1 MPDLERELFE
11 SAMSGETPEQ
21 NITEQQPVETEQPV
35 ATEGERTRD
44 DKGRFA
50 PKQET
55 KPKEA
60 EPQPI
65 EQPEQVVEQPQAQQ
79 PAQKTVPSFRL
90 KEESDAKREAI
101 SRAELAEKRA
111 NELEQTVQNLQRQF
125 FAFQQQASQ
134 PQTEPQKV
142 DLFENPEHWAQHQ
155 QRGVQSLLQQQSL
168 QFSEQLAR
176 IKYGDELYDAADR
189 AAQAVMMSG
198 HVDPN
203 LAAVGR
209 SQNPGVSLVEW
220 FKRKQT
226 LDRLGG
232 MDVDKF
238 IEQEIEKRAADPQFQ
253 NSILERARAQAKPNT
268 GPANPINNP
277 PSLNRQTSAASN
289 NPADDDE
296 SDGALLKSA
305 LRR

>member
-35 ATEGERTRD
+35 ASEGERPRD

-50 PKQET
+50 PKQEA

-60 EPQPI
+60 EPQHI

-79 PAQKTVPSFRL
+79 PPKQEHRVPL
-90 KEESDAKREAI
+90 PEL
-101 SRAELAEKRA
+101 LAEREKRQA
-111 NELEQTVQNLQRQF
+111 AERQTSDLAKQIENLQRQM

-134 PQTEPQKV
+134 PQTEPQRV
-142 DLFENPEHWAQHQ
+142 NLFENPEQWEQHQ
-155 QRGVQSLLQQQSL
+155 QRGVQSLLQQQSIH
-168 QFSEQLAR
+168 FSEQLAR

-220 FKRKQT
+220 YKRKQT

-238 IEQEIEKRAADPQFQ
+238 IEQEIEKRASDPQFQ
-253 NSILERARAQAKPNT
+253 NAILERARAQAKPNT

-277 PSLNRQTSAASN
+277 PSLNRQTSAAPN
-289 NPADDDE
+289 NPADEDE
-296 SDGALLKSA
+296 SDGALLRSA